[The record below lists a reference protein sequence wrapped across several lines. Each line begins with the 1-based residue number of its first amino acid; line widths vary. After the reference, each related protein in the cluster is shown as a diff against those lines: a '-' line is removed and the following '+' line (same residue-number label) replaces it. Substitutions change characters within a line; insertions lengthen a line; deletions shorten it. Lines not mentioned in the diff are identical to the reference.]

1 MFVFRKRQF
10 RDSIFLEFYLCLADG
25 GIGLDGKSPGT
36 TSTTKQAKVL
46 DLPKTLPRRFE
57 GRIIKSFSIQVSS
70 LCGNDV
76 VPCVLVDSKAPG
88 VMKQTLQDITANGVW
103 ACYQDTISRGSY
115 AGNENIVRGFPS
127 FFGLHIHPSIYF
139 KLYNGL
145 SEAYLALGLNIS
157 HEPYIVYHGTA
168 RSTVPE
174 ILKKGLKSS
183 YGMLGQ
189 AIYFGTFWKAFRFA
203 TRTQD
208 YTKRQGAILRL
219 YAFWH
224 KVHVRTLDSD
234 YCNCAKCIKTR
245 QTDSRRLADHDS
257 LWASFGDAVHVVA
270 GGPLKNE
277 EYACANDEKLCIV
290 SVAHVESTTEH
301 HEPLLRSLE
310 IE

>member
-1 MFVFRKRQF
+1 MFVFRKRQYQ
-10 RDSIFLEFYLCLADG
+10 DKVFLEFYLCMD
-25 GIGLDGKSPGT
+25 S
-36 TSTTKQAKVL
+36 SVL
-46 DLPKTLPRRFE
+46 DLPKTLPKRFE

-70 LCGNDV
+70 LCGSDIV
-76 VPCVLVDSKAPG
+76 SCVLVDSKAPG
-88 VMKQTLQDITANGVW
+88 VMKQTLQDIVTNGVW

-115 AGNENIVRGFPS
+115 ASPGDKAPPNSGNQEIVRGFPS
-127 FFGLHIHPSIYF
+127 FFGIPIHASIYF

-145 SEAYLALGLNIS
+145 VETYSILNLNLS

-168 RSTVPE
+168 RSIVPE
-174 ILKKGLKSS
+174 ILKKGFLSTF
-183 YGMLGQ
+183 GMLGQ

-208 YTKRQGAILRL
+208 YTKRPGAILRL
-219 YAFWH
+219 YAFWN

-234 YCNCAKCIKTR
+234 YCNCAKCIHAP

-277 EYACANDEKLCIV
+277 EYACLNDEKLCIV
-290 SVAHVESTTEH
+290 SVAHV
-301 HEPLLRSLE
+301 
-310 IE
+310 